1 MTDFRKN
8 YRAKISKIA
17 LITIVIFCSSIAKG
31 YSQYRESYN
40 TFVGGLVAG
49 ANFTQVDGDGYRGYH
64 KTGINAGGIV
74 YLPFGNMDMPV
85 EGTIALSM
93 EVLYVQKGSAS
104 NGPSQAYGLL
114 SQNINLQY
122 GEVPIQL
129 NYFRGAQKSSVGA
142 GLAIGYLGRY
152 EELIDKGGGK
162 IIKNGFP
169 FRRYELSFVLTGNI
183 HIFKGLFISPR
194 FQYAL
199 IPIRVSTGGYGRN
212 QQFNN
217 VLSLRLMYLIGKR
230 EQRY

>member
-1 MTDFRKN
+1 M
-8 YRAKISKIA
+8 
-17 LITIVIFCSSIAKG
+17 
-31 YSQYRESYN
+31 
-40 TFVGGLVAG
+40 AG

-74 YLPFGNMDMPV
+74 YLPFGDMDLPM

-183 HIFKGLFISPR
+183 RIFKGLFISPR

-199 IPIRVSTGGYGRN
+199 IPIRVSTGGYGRS

>member
-8 YRAKISKIA
+8 YRDKISKIA
-17 LITIVIFCSSIAKG
+17 LITVVLFCTWAVKG
-31 YSQYRESYN
+31 YAQYRESYN

-64 KTGINAGGIV
+64 KIGINAGGIV
-74 YLPFGNMDMPV
+74 YLPFGDVDLPID
-85 EGTIALSM
+85 GTIALSM

-104 NGPSQAYGLL
+104 NGPSQAYGLV

-142 GLAIGYLGRY
+142 GLSIGYLGRY

-183 HIFKGLFISPR
+183 HLYRGFSLSPR

-199 IPIRVSTGGYGRN
+199 IPIRVQTGGYGRT

-230 EQRY
+230 QQRY

>member
-1 MTDFRKN
+1 MIDFRKN
-8 YRAKISKIA
+8 YRAKISKIV
-17 LITIVIFCSSIAKG
+17 LITVVLFCTSTVKSLA
-31 YSQYRESYN
+31 QYRESYN
-40 TFVGGLVAG
+40 TFIGGLVAG

-74 YLPFGNMDMPV
+74 YLPFGDMDLPV

-129 NYFRGAQKSSVGA
+129 NYFRGTQKSSVGA
-142 GLAIGYLGRY
+142 GLSIGYLGRY

-183 HIFKGLFISPR
+183 HIFKGFFISPR

-230 EQRY
+230 GQRY